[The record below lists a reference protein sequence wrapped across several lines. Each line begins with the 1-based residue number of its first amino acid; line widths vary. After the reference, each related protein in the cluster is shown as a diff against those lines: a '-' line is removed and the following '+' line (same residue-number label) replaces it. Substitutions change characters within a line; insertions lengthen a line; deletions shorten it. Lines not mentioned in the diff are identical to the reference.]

1 MLQGGDEFD
10 PNDVEEEVNEGGVG
24 REVLLELEVVEHAGR
39 GLDLVVHKKDV
50 TLGVGGRCFDHKRT
64 GNAFLPRSK
73 GKNRLNKATYPT
85 EPFTTWELQH
95 PFHDFP
101 EQYKISRSPDLKAI
115 ILRKSRS
122 G

>member
-10 PNDVEEEVNEGGVG
+10 PDDVEEEVNEGGVG

-64 GNAFLPRSK
+64 GNACLPRSK
-73 GKNRLNKATYPT
+73 GKNPT
-85 EPFTTWELQH
+85 EQSNIPDRA
-95 PFHDFP
+95 FHNMGA
-101 EQYKISRSPDLKAI
+101 STSV
-115 ILRKSRS
+115 S
-122 G
+122 